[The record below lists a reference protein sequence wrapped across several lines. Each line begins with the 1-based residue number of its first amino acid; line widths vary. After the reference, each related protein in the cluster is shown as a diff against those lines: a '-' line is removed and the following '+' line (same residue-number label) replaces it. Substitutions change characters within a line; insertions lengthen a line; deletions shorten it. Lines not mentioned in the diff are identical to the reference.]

1 MKKFIYFLII
11 ILFIS
16 SCDSSKKRN
25 QLVVNLDVVIP
36 KNDSIQVFYRTDN
49 SVAFTEKQSFWNT
62 VKGNPKNQTIQI
74 VFPKSIKPKQIRI
87 DLGRNVKNK
96 EIVLN
101 KIGIFYSNSH
111 FEAKGDAIYKLF
123 RIDPTSSTLD
133 KMSGTLKRKNLDQI
147 NGSSLYPNG
156 NNLFNKLN
164 KIYTKE

>member
-1 MKKFIYFLII
+1 MKEIFCFLCFLF
-11 ILFIS
+11 LFIS
-16 SCDSSKKRN
+16 FVENNKIN
-25 QLVVNLDVVIP
+25 ILVIDIDLIIK

-133 KMSGTLKRKNLDQI
+133 KMSGTLKRKNPDQI